1 MLRGSTEKCNIII
14 INNSGP
20 YCSHWSSIIC
30 LYYGHYDCETC
41 INCILCGHKKVLKC
55 CTFNTVK
62 LLALFRRL
70 TKKNNNPSQLIQ
82 EKNAFLGVDSRLIH
96 GQF

>member
-30 LYYGHYDCETC
+30 YTMVIMTVKLVL
-41 INCILCGHKKVLKC
+41 NCILCGHKKVLKC